1 MKKKVVLMV
10 LLIVAV
16 AIISVSIA
24 ACAGNKNPT
33 LPQNGSDTSSLS
45 ASGSQATEDRASDET
60 NSATDASDAST
71 SSEQSNATDTNVSQ
85 TTDSTPADTQS
96 DTDRVTDSGTFS
108 ESNTDPNTD
117 PNTDSIT
124 DTDQSST
131 GIITDGS
138 DTNTDI
144 HTSSDNT
151 TTNSETNTSITE
163 TTQDKTTNTT
173 TDTTPSDTTSD
184 RTTESTD
191 KTNSTKTDT
200 VTTDTDSNVSDTNDH
215 TSSVTT
221 PSTDT
226 STTDKPSTDKASTST
241 KTDVPSTDTATS
253 SGTSTTDKVTD
264 TQTETKPSTNS
275 KTETDT
281 DKTTDTSDI
290 YNQEGDALGEIL
302 KPAQI
307 TLLRPVASGILV
319 KSNSLATIDYSNTKD
334 GYVMVKYT
342 ASTTM
347 KLKVQVIGPSNTTY
361 TYNIKP
367 LEWNVFPLSDG
378 NGDYRVLI
386 AINTKESSYSLVLGQ
401 RITVAMDNEFAPF
414 LRPNQYVNYENA
426 TKTMNKAAELVTGK
440 SSLLDKV
447 GAIYNYVTKNVS
459 YDYEEAETVQSGYL
473 PVLDEVLET
482 KKGICFDY
490 AALMTGMLRSQNVPC
505 KLVVGYANK
514 SYHAWIS
521 VWSADKGWINGAIFF
536 DGSDWKLMDPTFAST
551 GGGSS
556 KVVYTWKYVY

>member
-1 MKKKVVLMV
+1 MPSRCQLMKNKIILMI

-24 ACAGNKNPT
+24 SCAGNMVPNP
-33 LPQNGSDTSSLS
+33 PSDGSDSITST
-45 ASGSQATEDRASDET
+45 AQGSHTTEDHTYGDT
-60 NSATDASDAST
+60 AST
-71 SSEQSNATDTNVSQ
+71 VDSTTTDGFVEKTDTNPMQTTESTNTGTAPETDQ
-85 TTDSTPADTQS
+85 TTDSDTF
-96 DTDRVTDSGTFS
+96 T
-108 ESNTDPNTD
+108 EPNTD
-117 PNTDSIT
+117 ETT
-124 DTDQSST
+124 DTDHSST
-131 GIITDGS
+131 SLVPDGS
-138 DTNTDI
+138 NTNHNTATDI
-144 HTSSDNT
+144 HT
-151 TTNSETNTSITE
+151 
-163 TTQDKTTNTT
+163 
-173 TDTTPSDTTSD
+173 
-184 RTTESTD
+184 
-191 KTNSTKTDT
+191 
-200 VTTDTDSNVSDTNDH
+200 DSAGTA
-215 TSSVTT
+215 
-221 PSTDT
+221 TDT
-226 STTDKPSTDKASTST
+226 STETTTQDTSTDTTTQDTRTDTTTTDITSDHRSESSDKTSATITDPLTTDTNTNVSSDIGTSDRPSTDVSSTST
-241 KTDVPSTDTATS
+241 KTDAPSTDTVTS
-253 SGTSTTDKVTD
+253 TSTNTTDKVTD
-264 TQTETKPSTNS
+264 TQTSTKPSTDS
-275 KTETDT
+275 KTDT
-281 DKTTDTSDI
+281 DKDNTTNSSDI

-319 KSNSLATIDYSNTKD
+319 KSNSFATIDYSNTKD

-342 ASTTM
+342 AATSM

-378 NGDYRVLI
+378 NGEYRILI
-386 AINTKESSYSLVLGQ
+386 AVNKSGSTYSLVLGQ
-401 RITVAMDNEFAPF
+401 RINADMDNEFAPF

-426 TKTMNKAAELVTGK
+426 TKTMNKAAQLVTGK
-440 SSLLDKV
+440 DSLLDKV
-447 GAIYNYVTKNVS
+447 AAIYNYVTKNVT

-490 AALMTGMLRSQNVPC
+490 AALMTGMLRSQNIPC

-521 VWSADKGWINGAIFF
+521 VWSADKGWVNGAIFF

-556 KVVYTWKYVY
+556 NVVYTWKYVY

>member
-1 MKKKVVLMV
+1 MKKKITLMI

-24 ACAGNKNPT
+24 SCAGNMVPT
-33 LPQNGSDTSSLS
+33 PPSDGSDSITST
-45 ASGSQATEDRASDET
+45 AQGSHTTEDHTYSDT
-60 NSATDASDAST
+60 AST
-71 SSEQSNATDTNVSQ
+71 VDSTTTDGFVEKTDTNPMQTTESTNTGTATETDQ
-85 TTDSTPADTQS
+85 TTDSDTF
-96 DTDRVTDSGTFS
+96 T
-108 ESNTDPNTD
+108 EPNTD
-117 PNTDSIT
+117 ETT
-124 DTDQSST
+124 DTDHSST
-131 GIITDGS
+131 SLVPDGS
-138 DTNTDI
+138 NTNHNTATDI
-144 HTSSDNT
+144 HT
-151 TTNSETNTSITE
+151 
-163 TTQDKTTNTT
+163 
-173 TDTTPSDTTSD
+173 
-184 RTTESTD
+184 
-191 KTNSTKTDT
+191 
-200 VTTDTDSNVSDTNDH
+200 DSAGTA
-215 TSSVTT
+215 
-221 PSTDT
+221 TDT
-226 STTDKPSTDKASTST
+226 STETTTQDTSTDTTTQDTRTDTTTTDITSDHRSESSDKTSATITDPLTTDTNTNVSSDIGTSDRPSTDVSSTST
-241 KTDVPSTDTATS
+241 KTDAPSTDTVTS
-253 SGTSTTDKVTD
+253 TSTNTTDKVTD
-264 TQTETKPSTNS
+264 TQTSTKPSTDS
-275 KTETDT
+275 KTDT
-281 DKTTDTSDI
+281 DKDNTTNSSDI

-319 KSNSLATIDYSNTKD
+319 KSNSFATIDYSNTKD

-342 ASTTM
+342 AATSM

-378 NGDYRVLI
+378 NGEYRILI
-386 AINTKESSYSLVLGQ
+386 AVNKSGSTYSLVLGQ
-401 RITVAMDNEFAPF
+401 RITADMDNEFAPF

-426 TKTMNKAAELVTGK
+426 TKTMNKAAQLVTGK
-440 SSLLDKV
+440 DSLLDKV
-447 GAIYNYVTKNVS
+447 AAIYNYVTKNVT

-490 AALMTGMLRSQNVPC
+490 AALMTGMLRSQNIPC

-521 VWSADKGWINGAIFF
+521 VWSADKGWVNGAIFF

-556 KVVYTWKYVY
+556 NVVYTWKYVY